1 MTIDANDAANISAA
15 IQAGGNIWKS
25 PLVDDF
31 KQKAKTYYRDLLE
44 EQCCYCRKNTLGE
57 FKMVLDIEHILPK
70 SKFPQ
75 YMFATFNL
83 SISCKRCNMN
93 IKKED
98 VSFVTDLTQI
108 DTTPQ
113 QSGLYKI
120 VHPNVDDYFEHI
132 SYYTQTIDDKKIVKY
147 RIINESSKGQ
157 FTYDYFKLNE
167 LEVDSIN
174 QAQGLQNDETVS
186 DLIDPVI
193 AKQIEDLLRAS
204 KKK

>member
-1 MTIDANDAANISAA
+1 MTIDANDAANINAA
-15 IQAGGNIWKS
+15 IMAGGDVWNS
-25 PLVDDF
+25 PLIADF
-31 KQKAKTYYRDLLE
+31 KQKAKAYYRDSLN

-57 FKMVLDIEHILPK
+57 FRMVLDIEHILPK

-98 VSFVTDLTQI
+98 VSFVTDLTQV
-108 DTTPQ
+108 DATPRH
-113 QSGLYKI
+113 SGLYRI
-120 VHPNVDDYFEHI
+120 IHPNEDNYFDHL
-132 SYYTQTIDDKKIVKY
+132 SYYTQTIDNKKIVKY
-147 RIINESSKGQ
+147 KIVNESSKGQ
-157 FTYDYFKLNE
+157 YTYDYFKLSE
-167 LEVDSIN
+167 LEIDSIN
-174 QAQGLQNDETVS
+174 QAQGLQTDEEVS
-186 DLIDPVI
+186 ELIDPTI